1 MPTGDPSPSYPA
13 NLTVTVAANQS
24 VAIGGD
30 RGATVQRND
39 SGTVHANKNLHVG
52 KDLTVTVGKNMVL
65 QASDSIS
72 IVCGAA
78 SLTLKKDG
86 TIVIKGKDLTLDA
99 SGKINAKASADQV
112 IKGSKIGS
120 N

>member
-1 MPTGDPSPSYPA
+1 MPNADPNPVYPA
-13 NLTVTVAANQS
+13 NLTVAVGANQS
-24 VAIGGD
+24 LAIGGD
-30 RGATVQRND
+30 SSTTVQRND
-39 SGTVHANKNLHVG
+39 SSTVQANQTVSVG
-52 KDLTVTVGKNMVL
+52 KDLTVTVGKNLVL
-65 QASDSIS
+65 RAVDSIS

-99 SGKINAKASADQV
+99 SGKINAKSSAD
-112 IKGSKIGS
+112 IALKGSKIGS

>member
-1 MPTGDPSPSYPA
+1 MPSADPNPVYPA
-13 NLTVTVAANQS
+13 NLTVSIGANQS

-30 RGATVQRND
+30 SSTTVQRNEV
-39 SGTVHANKNLHVG
+39 STVQSNQSLNVG
-52 KDLTVTVGKNMVL
+52 KDLTVVVGKNVVL
-65 QASDSIS
+65 RAGDSIS

-86 TIVIKGKDLTLDA
+86 TIIIKGKDLTLDA
-99 SGKINAKASADQV
+99 SGKLNAKASSDTV